1 MNVPDDDGMVLP
13 MTMATLKKMAS
24 NLPSFARVCDPH
36 ITHHDSNTTPEQKE
50 YEEDFLKTPLTHYE
64 YLRRLQNWR
73 DRHERLLDSKPREQ
87 SLDLLSHY
95 LVDFQ
100 YTRFDDIEVPGQ
112 YLEVRNIIDAVQ
124 SRN

>member
-24 NLPSFARVCDPH
+24 NLPSFARVCN
-36 ITHHDSNTTPEQKE
+36 HHVTCSYSNTAPEQKE

-73 DRHERLLDSKPREQ
+73 DRYERLLDSKPREQ

-100 YTRFDDIEVPGQ
+100 YTRFDDIEIPGQ
-112 YLEVRNIIDAVQ
+112 YLEVRNINHVIRRQD
-124 SRN
+124 

>member
-24 NLPSFARVCDPH
+24 NLPSFARVCNPH
-36 ITHHDSNTTPEQKE
+36 VTCSYSNMAPKQKE
-50 YEEDFLKTPLTHYE
+50 YEEDFLKAPLTHYE

-73 DRHERLLDSKPREQ
+73 DRYERLLDSKPREQ

-112 YLEVRNIIDAVQ
+112 YLEVRNINHVVRRQD
-124 SRN
+124 

>member
-13 MTMATLKKMAS
+13 VTMATLKKMAS
-24 NLPSFARVCDPH
+24 NLPSFARVCDPRVPH
-36 ITHHDSNTTPEQKE
+36 RDSDATLEQKE

-112 YLEVRNIIDAVQ
+112 YLEVRNSIYVA
-124 SRN
+124 R

>member
-24 NLPSFARVCDPH
+24 NLPSFARVRNPRV
-36 ITHHDSNTTPEQKE
+36 TPQYANTTPEQKE

-64 YLRRLQNWR
+64 YLRRLQTWR
-73 DRHERLLDSKPREQ
+73 DRYERILDSKPREQ

-112 YLEVRNIIDAVQ
+112 YLEVQNDNYVVRQ
-124 SRN
+124 

>member
-13 MTMATLKKMAS
+13 NTMTTLKKMAS
-24 NLPSFARVCDPH
+24 NLPSFARVCDPRV
-36 ITHHDSNTTPEQKE
+36 THHDSNTTLEQKE

-112 YLEVRNIIDAVQ
+112 YLEARNTD
-124 SRN
+124 STTW